1 MIGAARVVLA
11 VVPFAV
17 WVALAATAAGWRTVG
32 GLALGWWLS
41 WLAAH
46 ASREGIARFAGIA
59 AVGCAIGVMWVAVRS
74 LMDPPWWGLP
84 LLLAVPAVL
93 WWHAIWTHL
102 PAPERD
108 RTEDELDVD
117 DGPPR
122 RAIIVRDANEA
133 GVDIGG
139 IDSSFDYPDD
149 EHHPR
154 TPPPGWVPRSMV
166 TGAAP
171 VVGVFTDDEDEA
183 GLTDPAT
190 DLAGRILAAWDGTKS
205 VMHLDEL
212 AERMDRDKT
221 ILTLDLEEAGVPVE
235 QRVGKKVAGRSV
247 TKAGVRR
254 EAFDEWRQSLT
265 TS

>member
-1 MIGAARVVLA
+1 
-11 VVPFAV
+11 
-17 WVALAATAAGWRTVG
+17 
-32 GLALGWWLS
+32 
-41 WLAAH
+41 
-46 ASREGIARFAGIA
+46 
-59 AVGCAIGVMWVAVRS
+59 
-74 LMDPPWWGLP
+74 
-84 LLLAVPAVL
+84 
-93 WWHAIWTHL
+93 
-102 PAPERD
+102 
-108 RTEDELDVD
+108 
-117 DGPPR
+117 
-122 RAIIVRDANEA
+122 
-133 GVDIGG
+133 
-139 IDSSFDYPDD
+139 
-149 EHHPR
+149 
-154 TPPPGWVPRSMV
+154 MV

-221 ILTLDLEEAGVPVE
+221 LLTLDLEEAGVPVDP
-235 QRVGKKVAGRSV
+235 RAGKKFQGRSV